1 MKGNPA
7 SVKLDLL
14 QGHRLELGLPPQPQ
28 PLRSTRSLLIP
39 PAAASLLVVA
49 ALLVVQLFTQQR
61 ERFLLAEVDRLA
73 VVEQQTTRLRALL
86 TQATQR
92 AETLKADTQQI
103 TAQLVSIRSGSAFLE
118 QLKRTTPTT
127 VSLDSVTVQPTQIRL
142 KGQAESQMAV
152 GGMAQV
158 NAFQLNLDDLPSVP
172 VEGARLT
179 SLKAEEGPR
188 VGFSLDVRVDPAV
201 VSTSDQLMELG
212 AVGLARRHRLL
223 QHLDLLP

>member
-1 MKGNPA
+1 MKGDPA

-14 QGHRLELGLPPQPQ
+14 QGHRLELGLPPRPK
-28 PLRSTRSLLIP
+28 PLRSARSLLIP
-39 PAAASLLVVA
+39 SAAASLLVVA
-49 ALLVVQLFTQQR
+49 ALLLMQLLIQQR

-73 VVEQQTTRLRALL
+73 VIEQQTTRLRALL
-86 TQATQR
+86 KQATQR

-118 QLKRTTPTT
+118 QLKRTTPTS
-127 VSLDSVTVQPTQIRL
+127 VSLDSVTVEPTQIRL
-142 KGQAESQMAV
+142 SGQAEGQAAK

-179 SLKAEEGPR
+179 ALNAEEGKR

-201 VSTSDQLMELG
+201 IASADQLMELG

-223 QHLDLLP
+223 QQLELLP

>member
-1 MKGNPA
+1 MKGDPA

-14 QGHRLELGLPPQPQ
+14 QGHRLELGLPPRPK
-28 PLRSTRSLLIP
+28 PLRSARSLLIP
-39 PAAASLLVVA
+39 SAAASLLVVA
-49 ALLVVQLFTQQR
+49 ALLLMQLLIQQR

-73 VVEQQTTRLRALL
+73 VIEQQTTRLRALL
-86 TQATQR
+86 KQAIQR

-118 QLKRTTPTT
+118 QLKRTTPTS

-142 KGQAESQMAV
+142 SGQAAK

-179 SLKAEEGPR
+179 ALNAEEGKR

-201 VSTSDQLMELG
+201 IASADQLMELG

-223 QHLDLLP
+223 QQLELLP

>member
-1 MKGNPA
+1 MKGDPA

-14 QGHRLELGLPPQPQ
+14 QGHRLELGLPPRPK
-28 PLRSTRSLLIP
+28 PLRSARSLLIP
-39 PAAASLLVVA
+39 SAAASLLVVA
-49 ALLVVQLFTQQR
+49 ALLLMQLLIQQR

-73 VVEQQTTRLRALL
+73 VIEQQTTRLRALL
-86 TQATQR
+86 KQATQR

-118 QLKRTTPTT
+118 QLKRTTPTS
-127 VSLDSVTVQPTQIRL
+127 VSLDSVTAQE
-142 KGQAESQMAV
+142 GQAAK

-179 SLKAEEGPR
+179 ALNAEEGKR

-201 VSTSDQLMELG
+201 IASADQLMELG

-223 QHLDLLP
+223 QQLELLP